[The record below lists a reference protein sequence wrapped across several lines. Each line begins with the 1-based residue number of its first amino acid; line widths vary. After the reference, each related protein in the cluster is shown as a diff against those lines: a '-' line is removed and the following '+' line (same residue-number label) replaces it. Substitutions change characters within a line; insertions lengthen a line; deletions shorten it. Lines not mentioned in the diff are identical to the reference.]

1 MNQPAGRTPAKT
13 TAQLRRVLVLD
24 PNAATAKMLAELL
37 RSLIPNCQVYA
48 AQTEDRALRILES
61 IDPHLIFVECKGPE
75 LDGLTFTRNL
85 RRSEMSSRE
94 IPVIVVTAEATAAAI
109 TGARDAG
116 VHEFLRRP
124 FNMGD
129 LKKRLDAIVLKP
141 RDWIEAVNYVGP
153 DRRRFNS
160 ADYKGP
166 RKRRG
171 EGGSAISQ
179 RIGQAVKIVQS
190 AVGALESDP
199 KQALRAL
206 RAQAR
211 ILAEAA
217 AGREPLRSLEMAA
230 LALESHLC
238 STAKAET
245 PSRQQIEVF
254 AANIYAAAPQD
265 AADKA
270 A

>member
-1 MNQPAGRTPAKT
+1 LNQPTGRTPARS

-24 PNAATAKMLAELL
+24 PSAATAKMLAELL
-37 RSLIPNCQVYA
+37 RTLIPNCQVYA
-48 AQTEDRALRILES
+48 AQTEDRALKMLES
-61 IDPHLIFVECKGPE
+61 IDPNLLFVEYRGPE
-75 LDGLTFTRNL
+75 LDGLAFTKAL
-85 RRSEMSSRE
+85 RRGDTANRE
-94 IPVIVVTAEATAAAI
+94 VPVIVVTAEATAAAI
-109 TGARDAG
+109 IGARDAG

-129 LKKRLDAIVLKP
+129 LKKRLDAITLKP
-141 RDWIEAVNYVGP
+141 REWIEAVNYVGP

-166 RKRRG
+166 RKRRA
-171 EGGSAISQ
+171 EGGSVISQ

-190 AVGALESDP
+190 ALAALESDP

-211 ILAEAA
+211 ILAESSAR
-217 AGREPLRSLEMAA
+217 REPLRGLEMAA
-230 LALESHLC
+230 LALEGFLQR
-238 STAKAET
+238 TPKIDG
-245 PSRQQIEVF
+245 PSRQQIETL
-254 AANIYAAAPQD
+254 AAQIIAAAPQD
-265 AADKA
+265 AADRA

>member
-1 MNQPAGRTPAKT
+1 MIPSADRIPARHA
-13 TAQLRRVLVLD
+13 AQLRRVLVLD
-24 PNAATAKMLAELL
+24 PNLATAKMLAELL

-48 AQTEDRALRILES
+48 AQTEDRARRMLDAV
-61 IDPHLIFVECKGPE
+61 DPNLIFVEYRGPD
-75 LDGLTFTRNL
+75 LDGLAFTRTL
-85 RRSEMSSRE
+85 RRSEMAGRQV
-94 IPVIVVTAEATAAAI
+94 PVIMVTAEATAAAI
-109 TGARDAG
+109 IGARDAG

-160 ADYKGP
+160 ADFKGP

-171 EGGSAISQ
+171 EGEPPVSQ
-179 RIGQAVKIVQS
+179 RISQAVKIVQS
-190 AVGALESDP
+190 ALGALETDSD
-199 KQALRAL
+199 QALRAL

-211 ILAEAA
+211 ILAEAS
-217 AGREPLRSLEMAA
+217 AGREPLRGLETAA
-230 LALESHLC
+230 LALEGYLQRLPK
-238 STAKAET
+238 TER
-245 PSRQQIEVF
+245 PPRQQIED
-254 AANIYAAAPQD
+254 YAAKIIATAPQE